1 MAIRK
6 VRINT
11 KSLSYNKT
19 KLGMMNER
27 DMAKTETTIKSET
40 ARNHSAQ
47 ICTTQELSNSEK
59 YRLD

>member
-27 DMAKTETTIKSET
+27 DMAKTETTIKAET
-40 ARNHSAQ
+40 AKNHTAQ
-47 ICTTQELSNSEK
+47 IRTAQELSNLEK
-59 YRLD
+59 YRFG